1 MKRFFIIILFLLF
14 TSNIFAQNNEAED
27 HALIPMEYRDYK
39 FFDNEPD
46 YKLFEDNVVVKGF
59 VFNEPTQ
66 KLYVL
71 DDKNNVIVYDY
82 KNALNKDVPKTS
94 YSLPFKV
101 DTRINV
107 IDVSPN
113 GKYLAFMDASGT
125 SLHVVNS
132 NDGSNVALCDL
143 GSKGLP
149 NKTEMKK
156 RYICYLYEYNKH
168 IGNPFRFISDDD
180 IIISGSSKAVEF
192 NIPSGKNKSFSF
204 GKYGKLVKEYI
215 NSDGDILGWFY
226 DVIKPEGSNKFWIF
240 DQQMLKYNNG
250 KSIKEIN
257 GNPNNDDIHNRN
269 NVGNQDNKYRYGNF
283 RGEKIGNHQYKWYN
297 PYLGAVNDPLYLLSF
312 KDSQACELIQDYKIM
327 FIQYNDRIAFYNYTL
342 TDNEFEKHILLRAIN
357 INTLEA
363 YDGFISEYPQSK
375 YLDVCRKKMVGFVK
389 DQWNKLSNPNDLSA
403 KHIKDVEDFINKN
416 SNIIPTD
423 AAQNEIANVY
433 KNALNRIG
441 DRDVAQFKSYIS
453 TYPKSPYINA
463 AQDKISNAYKLL
475 YADACAVNTSQK
487 YSEYANAYPE
497 SPYAKDALDKVKAAQ
512 QKEEKARKLEEQ
524 RQRERAAEE
533 NMYRIAKLGNNKDI
547 DNYIRTYPNGRFIAE
562 VRQLKELA
570 NSKSWKLGNSICN
583 CNDDGIIMVT
593 VDQWNEDRS
602 AFKGIVTASPGGLY
616 QGNLLQKGN
625 QLWIEPDGWH
635 KCSESEKQIALE
647 DDRSAEATALMK
659 NKNMPFPRGARVYR
673 VYGSRG
679 FLFSYSYKIVGKVD
693 DWNEDFTKMKLQ
705 LISTDGA
712 ERIDGESIYEGKYI
726 WISPIGWKQE

>member
-1 MKRFFIIILFLLF
+1 MKRFFIIILFFLF
-14 TSNIFAQNNEAED
+14 TSNIFAQNNEAEA
-27 HALIPMEYRDYK
+27 HALIPLEYRDYK
-39 FFDNEPD
+39 FRNDEPD
-46 YKLFEDNVVVKGF
+46 YKLFEDNVIVKGF
-59 VFNEPTQ
+59 VYNEPTQ

-71 DDKNNVIVYDY
+71 DDKNNVIVYDC

-94 YSLPFKV
+94 YSLSFKA
-101 DTRINV
+101 DTRFNA

-113 GKYLAFMDASGT
+113 GKFLAFMDANGT

-132 NDGSNVALCDL
+132 ADGSNVALCDL
-143 GSKGLP
+143 GPKGLP
-149 NKTEMKK
+149 NKAEIKLK
-156 RYICYLYEYNKH
+156 DIVYPYEYNQH
-168 IGNPFRFISDDD
+168 VGNPIRFISDDD
-180 IIISGSSKAVEF
+180 VIIAGSSNAVLF
-192 NIPSGKNKSFSF
+192 NISNGTSKKYGY
-204 GKYGKLVKEYI
+204 GKYGKAVKEFI
-215 NSDGDILGWFY
+215 NSEGDIFGFFKY
-226 DVIKPEGSNKFWIF
+226 KFSSSWVGYNSSF
-240 DQQMLKYNNG
+240 LQFNNG
-250 KSIKEIN
+250 KSVKSVNNQAKWDDVHNRSNIN
-257 GNPNNDDIHNRN
+257 NPN
-269 NVGNQDNKYRYGNF
+269 NKYRYGNF
-283 RGEKIGNHQYKWYN
+283 KGEKIDKYKNKWYYN
-297 PYLGAVNDPLYLLSF
+297 YLGAVNDPLYLLSF
-312 KDSQACELIQDYKIM
+312 KDSQVCDWIQDYKIM
-327 FIQYNDRIAFYNYTL
+327 YMQYNDRIAFYNHTL

-357 INTLEA
+357 LNTYEA
-363 YDGFISEYPQSK
+363 YTDFIANYPQSL

-423 AAQNEIANVY
+423 AAQNEIANAY

-512 QKEEKARKLEEQ
+512 QQEEKARKLEEQ

-712 ERIDGESIYEGKYI
+712 ERLEGESIYEGKYI

>member
-1 MKRFFIIILFLLF
+1 
-14 TSNIFAQNNEAED
+14 
-27 HALIPMEYRDYK
+27 MEYRDYK
-39 FFDNEPD
+39 FSNDEPD
-46 YKLFEDNVVVKGF
+46 YKIYEDNVIVKGF
-59 VFNEPTQ
+59 VYNEPTQ

-71 DDKNNVIVYDY
+71 DDQNNVIVYDC
-82 KNALNKDVPKTS
+82 KNALNKDVPKS
-94 YSLPFKV
+94 SFSLPFKA
-101 DTRINV
+101 DTRFNA

-113 GKYLAFMDASGT
+113 GKLLAFMDASGT

-132 NDGSNVALCDL
+132 NDGSNVALCNL

-149 NKTEMKK
+149 NKNE
-156 RYICYLYEYNKH
+156 INIHFVGFSYNVH
-168 IGNPFRFISDDD
+168 VGNPFRFISDDD
-180 IIISGSSKAVEF
+180 VLIAGSSKAVIY
-192 NIPSGKNKSFSF
+192 NITSNKSKKVSYGEHGKFIKESVDSNGVIQGYGPMKLF
-204 GKYGKLVKEYI
+204 GKRWA
-215 NSDGDILGWFY
+215 GW
-226 DVIKPEGSNKFWIF
+226 VV
-240 DQQMLKYNNG
+240 LKYDGNEIVPYAVNEEVANN
-250 KSIKEIN
+250 N
-257 GNPNNDDIHNRN
+257 
-269 NVGNQDNKYRYGNF
+269 NKYRYGGF
-283 RGEKIGNHQYKWYN
+283 RGEKVDNNQYHWYDS
-297 PYLGAVNDPLYLLSF
+297 YLGTIDNPLYLLSF
-312 KDSQACELIQDYKIM
+312 KGGHVIAWIQDLSIM
-327 FIQYNDRIAFYNYTL
+327 LVQYDDRIAFYNHTL

-363 YDGFISEYPQSK
+363 YDGFISEYPQSP
-375 YLDVCRKKMVGFVK
+375 YLDVCRNKMIGFVK

-433 KNALNRIG
+433 KNAFNRIG
-441 DRDVAQFKSYIS
+441 DRDVAQFKSYIA

-497 SPYAKDALDKVKAAQ
+497 SPYAKEAGDKIQIAKQ
-512 QKEEKARKLEEQ
+512 REEKERQQALAQAEKERKLEEQ

-533 NMYRIAKLGNNKDI
+533 NMYRNAKLGNNKDI
-547 DNYIRTYPNGRFIAE
+547 DKYIKTYPNGRFIAE

-570 NSKSWKLGNSICN
+570 NSKSWKLGNSVCN

-593 VDQWNEDRS
+593 IDQWNEDHS

-635 KCSESEKQIALE
+635 KCTENEKQIALE
-647 DDRSAEATALMK
+647 DDKSAEASALMK

-673 VYGSRG
+673 VYTSRG
-679 FLFSYSYKIVGKVD
+679 LLFSYSYKVVGKVD
-693 DWNEDFTKMKLQ
+693 DWNEDFTKMRLQ
-705 LISTDGA
+705 IVSTDGA
-712 ERIDGESIYEGKYI
+712 EGLDGERIYEGKYI
-726 WISPIGWKQE
+726 WTSPIGWRQE